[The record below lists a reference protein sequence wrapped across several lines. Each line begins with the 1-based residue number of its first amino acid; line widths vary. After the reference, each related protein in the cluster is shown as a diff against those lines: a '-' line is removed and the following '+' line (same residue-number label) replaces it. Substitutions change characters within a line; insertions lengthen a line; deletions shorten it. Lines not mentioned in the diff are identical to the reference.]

1 MTLNDVGIAN
11 DKGTLRL
18 EAVAKT
24 FRYLDDDEIAR
35 QRALAKQARDKAM
48 KK

>member
-1 MTLNDVGIAN
+1 M
-11 DKGTLRL
+11 

-35 QRALAKQARDKAM
+35 QRALAKQARDKA
-48 KK
+48 KKK